1 MPAPVP
7 PKQRAHRILRRLKCF
22 RSEARPPTDVELK
35 PNESLIGA
43 IGDHAFLSETGAYLF
58 IGTGWQFTEYGKIA
72 VAYPSKSNR
81 GAPLVLRTPNG
92 LAALMPGDPELWQ
105 VGRFFDRCREDR
117 RAA

>member
-1 MPAPVP
+1 VP

-22 RSEARPPTDVELK
+22 RSEAQPPADLELRPNDP
-35 PNESLIGA
+35 LIGA
-43 IGDHAFLSETGAYLF
+43 FGEHAFLSETGAYLS
-58 IGTGWQFTEYGKIA
+58 IGAGWQFTEYRDIA

-92 LAALMPGDPELWQ
+92 LAALLPGDPELWE
-105 VGRFFDRCREDR
+105 VGRFFMRCREDK